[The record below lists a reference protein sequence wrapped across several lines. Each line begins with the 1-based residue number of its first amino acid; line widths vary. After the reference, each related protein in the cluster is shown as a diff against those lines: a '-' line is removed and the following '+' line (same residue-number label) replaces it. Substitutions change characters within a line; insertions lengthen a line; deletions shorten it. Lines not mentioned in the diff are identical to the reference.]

1 MDERFVDLRST
12 KNPKARIKML
22 SGHFATKNSHVNT
35 YIDMSTVKTR
45 HNNARET
52 ARTLA
57 EEYLTNTMVDTI
69 VCLKNTEVIGA
80 FMAETLADSSNM
92 SMSAGNNISVVTP
105 EFDFTGQILF
115 RENSQ
120 RMIEGKQ
127 VLILTDSMATGT
139 LTMQAI
145 ESVLYY
151 RGIQRDL
158 KSSGSRSKDDL
169 HQLRSPGLPCIQR
182 TSVSH
187 LRCGSAAGRD
197 REQFWVC
204 EIVKKGSDP
213 LHKLYCEIKKVKK
226 RDIRLT
232 VRMSLFYSFLSNK
245 KQIKQCR

>member
-57 EEYLTNTMVDTI
+57 EEYKMNTMIDTI

-80 FMAETLADSSNM
+80 FMAEALADSSNM

-120 RMIEGKQ
+120 RMIENKQ

-151 RGIQRDL
+151 RGRVCGICAVFSAISKVAGVEVKTIFTSSDL
-158 KSSGSRSKDDL
+158 PHPAGWDSQ
-169 HQLRSPGLPCIQR
+169 QLR
-182 TSVSH
+182 
-187 LRCGSAAGRD
+187 
-197 REQFWVC
+197 VC
-204 EIVKKGSDP
+204 KAVNGVRPLAQIILQKQKG
-213 LHKLYCEIKKVKK
+213 
-226 RDIRLT
+226 
-232 VRMSLFYSFLSNK
+232 
-245 KQIKQCR
+245 KQKETYA

>member
-57 EEYLTNTMVDTI
+57 EEYKMNTMIDTI

-80 FMAETLADSSNM
+80 FMAEALADSSNM

-105 EFDFTGQILF
+105 EFDLTGQILF

-120 RMIEGKQ
+120 RMIENKQ
-127 VLILTDSMATGT
+127 VLIHTDYMATGT
-139 LTMQAI
+139 LTM
-145 ESVLYY
+145 
-151 RGIQRDL
+151 
-158 KSSGSRSKDDL
+158 
-169 HQLRSPGLPCIQR
+169 
-182 TSVSH
+182 
-187 LRCGSAAGRD
+187 
-197 REQFWVC
+197 
-204 EIVKKGSDP
+204 
-213 LHKLYCEIKKVKK
+213 
-226 RDIRLT
+226 
-232 VRMSLFYSFLSNK
+232 
-245 KQIKQCR
+245 